1 MAIFPSRTQPING
14 NRFPVRQVGTGRQQ
28 GATLHPNNATTASLL
43 GQAARNGRL
52 NNIGS
57 VQTLIKAHAAIT
69 NAPRGGSTTRGR
81 K

>member
-14 NRFPVRQVGTGRQQ
+14 NRFPVKQVGTSRQQ
-28 GATLHPNNATTASLL
+28 GATLHPNNAHTAGLL
-43 GQAARNGRL
+43 GQASRNGRL

-57 VQTLIKAHAAIT
+57 VQQLIKAHASLT
-69 NAPRGGSTTRGR
+69 NARGARAQTR

>member
-1 MAIFPSRTQPING
+1 MAIFPSRTRPIAG
-14 NRFPVRQVGTGRQQ
+14 NRFPVRQVGTNRQQ
-28 GATLHPNNATTASLL
+28 GATLHPNNVHTAGLL

-57 VQTLIKAHAAIT
+57 VQQLLNAHAAVT
-69 NAPRGGSTTRGR
+69 NARGASSRTTGR

>member
-1 MAIFPSRTQPING
+1 MAIFPSRTQPIQG
-14 NRFPVRQVGTGRQQ
+14 NRFPVREVGTNRQQ
-28 GATLHPNNATTASLL
+28 GATLHPNNSHTAGLL

-57 VQTLIKAHAAIT
+57 VQQLITAHT
-69 NAPRGGSTTRGR
+69 SRGGTR